1 MAAQWDGCDNLAKDF
16 QNRFVM
22 TLNIQDPTN
31 PNSDYLVDTL
41 LDACVGAS
49 RGGGA
54 FAFLSSGGVKLLL
67 QDNRFIEFS
76 KSGAFDLVVGVDAI
90 TDTNAIA
97 ALDVAKASNPG
108 LSTCVHVPSHP
119 RSIFHPKFAWFETP
133 DGGTLV
139 AGSGN
144 LTAGG
149 LRWNI
154 EAYSVSKLTSA
165 EVKSI
170 ANQWA
175 DFKKHSAECLL
186 ATDDPKVIA
195 ILERNALRKKLDA
208 KDKPRPEAVP
218 GVPLGALPAPL
229 VNVEAGAE
237 LVDVIPPVK
246 PDTEVLV
253 AQISGSGNRWK
264 QANFHLDKFI
274 NFFGASMTVARS
286 VYLFQV
292 RADGTV
298 GNQEV
303 RPAVKVASANYR
315 FELDA
320 ASGLAYPEVGRPIGV
335 FVKIA
340 TRTFTYMLIMPGDD
354 HHQILDELLKKAI
367 PNPGRMMRQHVFS
380 AQEVIKSWSKSPLW
394 QVLEI

>member
-1 MAAQWDGCDNLAKDF
+1 MKLH
-16 QNRFVM
+16 
-22 TLNIQDPTN
+22 IQDPTN

-41 LDACVGAS
+41 LDACAGAI

-67 QDNRFIEFS
+67 QDDRFIEFS
-76 KSGAFDLVVGVDAI
+76 KAGAFDLIIGVDAI
-90 TDTNAIA
+90 TDTAAIA
-97 ALDVAKASNPG
+97 ALDAAKASTPG
-108 LSTCVHVPSHP
+108 LSTCAHVPSHP

-165 EVKSI
+165 EIKDI
-170 ANQWA
+170 ADQWG
-175 DFKKHSAECLL
+175 DFRKHSAECLM
-186 ATDDPKVIA
+186 ATDDPKVIE

-208 KDKPRPEAVP
+208 KNKPKPEIAP
-218 GVPLGALPAPL
+218 NEPLGAVPAPL
-229 VNVEAGAE
+229 GDAEAGPA
-237 LVDVIPPVK
+237 LVDVLPSVK
-246 PDTEVLV
+246 PGTEVLV

-292 RADGTV
+292 RADGTI
-298 GNQEV
+298 GHQEV

-320 ASGLAYPEVGRPIGV
+320 ASGLAYPKDGRPIGI

-340 TRTFTYMLIMPGDD
+340 ARTFTYMLIMPGDD
-354 HHQILDELLKKAI
+354 RHALLDKLLEEAI

-380 AQEVIKSWSKSPLW
+380 AQEVMKAWPKSPLW
-394 QVLEI
+394 QVLGI